1 MGVGGFTVVVIAE
14 QDPEGGLRS
23 PRKTRASAA
32 GAVWSQTAG
41 LAERPAVTRSGTE
54 GSGGRRQAA
63 VAVEQDGAPRWC
75 AWIRLAV
82 PPACGTLDAVSWTP
96 GLPVCWL
103 YCGVCQCP
111 MGNRALP
118 WESGKR
124 GKDSCG
130 ASIPKACFG
139 DVRSRRAIF
148 MERSGK
154 RVGQRGFMEDP
165 RSACCRRRAV
175 AEALSRARYRVCGGI
190 GGKEPASQLE
200 ERAFMEV
207 DSPRACK
214 GKVDAWGARMGKGG
228 SRGDP
233 MPETWGRAA
242 LYRRGAVFKRP
253 DNATEN
259 GGMRLHGRG
268 GSWAVGAWKIG
279 AGWSFTGVPRARP
292 AFRALT
298 WGSRMHEACP

>member
-1 MGVGGFTVVVIAE
+1 MVLRNLMSGASGLQVRCGCPRAGGVCRLVCRRSCLVGVGGFAVVVIAE

-23 PRKTRASAA
+23 PRKTRGSAA

-165 RSACCRRRAV
+165 RSACCRRLAAAKV
-175 AEALSRARYRVCGGI
+175 FSWGMLS
-190 GGKEPASQLE
+190 
-200 ERAFMEV
+200 
-207 DSPRACK
+207 
-214 GKVDAWGARMGKGG
+214 
-228 SRGDP
+228 
-233 MPETWGRAA
+233 
-242 LYRRGAVFKRP
+242 
-253 DNATEN
+253 
-259 GGMRLHGRG
+259 GMRRHR
-268 GSWAVGAWKIG
+268 
-279 AGWSFTGVPRARP
+279 R
-292 AFRALT
+292 
-298 WGSRMHEACP
+298 